1 MSDKCYFDLGGRV
14 CTALRRKDC
23 YYCKFRK
30 TADEYA
36 EGQRKAHE
44 ILAKKH
50 LVAYQVGDRMTTR
63 PMRGYEIE
71 REGAE
76 E

>member
-1 MSDKCYFDLGGRV
+1 MEKCYFDLGART
-14 CTALRRKDC
+14 CTALRVKNC
-23 YYCKFRK
+23 YECKFRK
-30 TADEYA
+30 TAYEFA

-50 LVAYQVGDRMTTR
+50 IVPCQVGVMMSTR
-63 PMRGYEIE
+63 KMRGYEIE